1 MAAKKIQINRAP
13 VMTLWATVVAERLGY
28 DSEAALSLGKAVA
41 GLNAQSKGRRLGI
54 YKPSGEQEVPKGKP
68 KPTEPTFINLL
79 GRPVPTLRT
88 KKGLRAAIRGEV
100 VESEPVEEYLAKKFG
115 ADLAE
120 VRNAMETVAR
130 SFEPEALA
138 AQAFGL
144 YEKFR
149 PQIPEGTRGWGA
161 AGELDL
167 GLVQRLAKPQP
178 KVIKVR
184 KSTGAGASRR
194 SKGGGR

>member
-28 DSEAALSLGKAVA
+28 DPEVALSLGKAVA

-54 YKPSGEQEVPKGKP
+54 YKTSGEQEAVKGKP
-68 KPTEPTFINLL
+68 KPPEPTIVSLL

-88 KKGLRAAIRGEV
+88 KHGVRAAIRGETI
-100 VESEPVEEYLAKKFG
+100 EPRPVQEYLVKKFG
-115 ADLAE
+115 VDLEE
-120 VRNAMETVAR
+120 VRKAM
-130 SFEPEALA
+130 EALA
-138 AQAFGL
+138 WSLEPKALEAQAFGL

-149 PQIPEGTRGWGA
+149 PQIPEGKRGWGA

-167 GLVQRLAKPQP
+167 GQLQRLAKP
-178 KVIKVR
+178 KR
-184 KSTGAGASRR
+184 
-194 SKGGGR
+194 

>member
-28 DSEAALSLGKAVA
+28 DPETALSLGKAVA

-54 YKPSGEQEVPKGKP
+54 FKAAEEPKSGERTPKAP
-68 KPTEPTFINLL
+68 EPDFITLL

-88 KKGLRAAIRGEV
+88 KKGIRAAIRGEV
-100 VESEPVEEYLAKKFG
+100 VEPRPVKEYLAKKFG
-115 ADLAE
+115 SDLAE
-120 VRNAMETVAR
+120 VRKAMETLAR
-130 SFEPEALA
+130 SFEPMALEG
-138 AQAFGL
+138 QAFSL

-167 GLVQRLAKPQP
+167 GQLQRLAK
-178 KVIKVR
+178 R
-184 KSTGAGASRR
+184 KP
-194 SKGGGR
+194 

>member
-28 DSEAALSLGKAVA
+28 DPEAALSLGKAVA

-54 YKPSGEQEVPKGKP
+54 YKAAGEPGTHKGKP
-68 KPTEPTFINLL
+68 KPPEPTIVTLL

-88 KKGLRAAIRGEV
+88 KSGIRAAIRGE
-100 VESEPVEEYLAKKFG
+100 PVEPRPVQEYLVKKFG

-120 VRNAMETVAR
+120 VREAMEALAR
-130 SFEPEALA
+130 SLEPEALE
-138 AQAFGL
+138 AQAFPL

-149 PQIPEGTRGWGA
+149 PQIPEGKRGWGA

-167 GLVQRLAKPQP
+167 GQLQRLAW
-178 KVIKVR
+178 R
-184 KSTGAGASRR
+184 KQ
-194 SKGGGR
+194 

>member
-54 YKPSGEQEVPKGKP
+54 FKPSAEQEEPKGKS
-68 KPTEPTFINLL
+68 KPPEPTIVNLL
-79 GRPVPTLRT
+79 GRPVTTLRT
-88 KKGLRAAIRGEV
+88 THGIRAAIRGEAI
-100 VESEPVEEYLAKKFG
+100 EPRPVQEYLVKKFG
-115 ADLAE
+115 PDLPE
-120 VRNAMETVAR
+120 VRKAMETLAR
-130 SFEPEALA
+130 SLEPDALA
-138 AQAFGL
+138 AQAFRL

-167 GLVQRLAKPQP
+167 GLLQRLAKPQP
-178 KVIKVR
+178 KVSRVR
-184 KSTGAGASRR
+184 KSKGPAASRR
-194 SKGGGR
+194 SKGRGR